1 MLYGELGLNFVMGT
15 TGGDREKLIKDVG
28 ASDVYAVIAPQ
39 MGKQVWCQMLG
50 VFGDLSG
57 QVVAFQAMLK
67 YMSDRFP
74 GAFAGYTLS
83 VTESHQA
90 SKVDTSGTAKAV
102 IQSFQALGTHMD
114 GVTRLSHT
122 KYTQSVE
129 GHHHDP

>member
-1 MLYGELGLNFVMGT
+1 MQSLHRKWGNRF
-15 TGGDREKLIKDVG
+15 G
-28 ASDVYAVIAPQ
+28 ALADYRQLQICV
-39 MGKQVWCQMLG
+39 
-50 VFGDLSG
+50 G

-74 GAFAGYTLS
+74 GAFSGYTLS

-114 GVTRLSHT
+114 GVTLLHW
-122 KYTQSVE
+122 
-129 GHHHDP
+129 